1 MEDARK
7 SKVSQFPR
15 GSSCSPSSD
24 VWATR
29 EFGIPLSELGN
40 SARGRKTSESLAV
53 TVMAESSVNPD
64 DAKLGNNLK
73 KLFEESDTQGNV
85 SPADSELKITRSI
98 SSSSSS
104 PTNTRTSSATNGVSS
119 SRKESS
125 SESAQLDTSTNF
137 VQKLECS
144 RPSSPTIHAT
154 NLDAPSETDNCT
166 NATCEDGKSTAA

>member
-1 MEDARK
+1 
-7 SKVSQFPR
+7 
-15 GSSCSPSSD
+15 
-24 VWATR
+24 
-29 EFGIPLSELGN
+29 
-40 SARGRKTSESLAV
+40 
-53 TVMAESSVNPD
+53 MAESSVNPD

-144 RPSSPTIHAT
+144 RPSSPTIRAT
-154 NLDAPSETDNCT
+154 NLDAPSETD
-166 NATCEDGKSTAA
+166 